1 MRAVPLTDRQRI
13 VKLFV
18 VWTLGLAVLFGS
30 PAVSLAGGFQ
40 ALSPPPGL
48 SFEKTQPVD
57 FSWSPE
63 LYAVR
68 YRLEVTDKNGQEVV
82 SALLQQ
88 GTTGYRAALA
98 LRESARRAPAVA
110 RPRGERER
118 RGGAFDGMAR
128 AHGQEMKDRCP
139 QTRFTKK
146 GGRTMPL
153 LVYD

>member
-1 MRAVPLTDRQRI
+1 MREAPLTDRQRI

-18 VWTLGLAVLFGS
+18 VWILGPAVLLGS

-88 GTTGYRAALA
+88 GTTGYRAPPWLSEKAPNGR
-98 LRESARRAPAVA
+98 LRWRVHAVSVK
-110 RPRGERER
+110 REEVR
-118 RGGAFDGMAR
+118 STEWR
-128 AHGQEMKDRCP
+128 KL
-139 QTRFTKK
+139 TVKK
-146 GGRTMPL
+146 
-153 LVYD
+153 